1 MDKLVG
7 TGVALVTP
15 FNEDLSVDTMALTNI
30 VNHCIDGGIN
40 YLVALGTTAE
50 TATLTETEK
59 QLVISTIVSA
69 NAGRLPLVLG
79 IGGNNT
85 LAVIETIRNQDLSA
99 FDAILSVSPYYN
111 KPTQEGIYQ
120 HFMAIAENSPLP
132 IIIYN
137 VPGRTGSNVLPET
150 VVRLA
155 KDAKKIIAIK
165 EASGNMIQVMRIIK
179 EKPKNFMVISGDD
192 MTALPTVLAGGSG
205 VISVLGQGLPNE
217 FSNMIQLGLNA
228 WVDAANK
235 LQYAM
240 QEGMELIFEEGNPAG
255 IKSVFEA
262 LGLSTAIVRLP
273 LVEATKNLKDKI
285 QEFIK
290 PYAGLRV

>member
-15 FNEDLSVDTMALTNI
+15 FKSDLSVDTMALTNI
-30 VNHCIDGGIN
+30 VNHCIDGGVN
-40 YLVALGTTAE
+40 YLVVLGTTAE
-50 TATLTETEK
+50 TATLTEVEK
-59 QLVISTIVSA
+59 KFVITTVVSA

-85 LAVIETIRNQDLSA
+85 RAVIETIKNQDLA
-99 FDAILSVSPYYN
+99 GFDAILSVSPYYN
-111 KPTQEGIYQ
+111 KPTQEGIYR

-155 KDAKKIIAIK
+155 QDAKNIIAVK
-165 EASGNMIQVMRIIK
+165 EASGNMAQIMQLIK
-179 EKPKNFMVISGDD
+179 EKPKDFMVISGDD

-205 VISVLGQGLPNE
+205 VISVLGQGFPTE
-217 FSNMIQLGLNA
+217 FSNMIQFGLSSEVNA
-228 WVDAANK
+228 AYK
-235 LQYAM
+235 LQYSL
-240 QEGMELIFEEGNPAG
+240 QDGIDLIFEEGNPAG

-262 LGLSTAIVRLP
+262 LGLSSAVVRLP
-273 LVEATKNLKDKI
+273 LVEASNNLKSKI

>member
-7 TGVALVTP
+7 TGVALITP
-15 FNEDLSVDTMALTNI
+15 FKRDFSIDTMALTNI
-30 VNHCIDGGIN
+30 VNHCIDGGVN
-40 YLVALGTTAE
+40 YLVVLGTTAE
-50 TATLTETEK
+50 TATLTEVEK
-59 QLVISTIVSA
+59 KLVISTVVGA

-85 LAVIETIRNQDLSA
+85 AAVIQMIKNQDLTD

-111 KPTQEGIYQ
+111 KPTQEGIYR

-155 KDAKKIIAIK
+155 KDAKNIIAVK
-165 EASGNMIQVMRIIK
+165 EASGNMAQIMQLIK
-179 EKPKNFMVISGDD
+179 EKPKEFMVISGDD

-205 VISVLGQGLPNE
+205 VISVLGQGLPTE
-217 FSNMIQLGLNA
+217 FSNMIQFGLNSGVKSA
-228 WVDAANK
+228 FK
-235 LQYAM
+235 IQYSL
-240 QEGMELIFEEGNPAG
+240 QEGIGLIFEEGNPAG

-262 LGLSTAIVRLP
+262 LGLSTAVVRLP
-273 LVEATKNLKDKI
+273 LVEATNNLKSRI

-290 PYAGLRV
+290 LYAGLRV